1 MKRLILAIALLAC
14 TTSQVRAQSLDDLN
28 IQVHGYA
35 TQAFLYSNHNNW
47 NTTASS
53 DGSAAWTEAVVNLSA
68 KPEPRLRIGIQARY
82 SLLGNLGNQIT
93 LDWAQADFK
102 LNDRLGV
109 RAGKVKVPFGLFN
122 ESQDIDPSLLWIL
135 LPQSLYPIASRDS
148 ILSEYGGVIYGAIPL
163 GEAFGKLEYRG
174 YAGNRVL
181 PSDDGYLQP
190 LRDEGFTLPQGLTGK
205 TSGETLRW
213 LTPLKGFAVGASQ
226 TSGTGGSAIGLA
238 HYQGTMKVSSYRQTD
253 YFARY
258 ERGRLMLAAEAGR
271 SIANSTIIFPGL
283 PVTVLAQDNR
293 PWYVMG
299 TYRIAG
305 KVSGG
310 AYYSSVAAHQGL
322 VIAGPGAYQKDWTAA
337 IRYDFNLFLYA
348 KAEQHWMGGTL
359 VGFSTSNNTALQPN
373 TRMSLLK
380 LGVSF

>member
-1 MKRLILAIALLAC
+1 MALLAC
-14 TTSQVRAQSLDDLN
+14 GPFHASAQSLDDLN
-28 IQVHGYA
+28 IQAHGYA
-35 TQAFLYSNHNNW
+35 TQAFLYSNRNNW

-68 KPEPRLRIGIQARY
+68 QPEPRLRIGVQARY

-93 LDWAQADFK
+93 LDWAQADYR
-102 LNDRLGV
+102 LNERLGI
-109 RAGKVKVPFGLFN
+109 RAGKIKVPFGLFN

-148 ILSEYGGVIYGAIPL
+148 ILSEYGAVVYGAMPL
-163 GEAFGKLEYRG
+163 GKAFGKLEYRG
-174 YAGNRVL
+174 YAGDRVL
-181 PSDDGYLQP
+181 PSHDGYLQP
-190 LRDEGFTLPQGLTGK
+190 LRDEGFTFPQGLSGK
-205 TSGETLRW
+205 TSGETLTW
-213 LTPLKGFAVGASQ
+213 IAPLKGLAAGASQ
-226 TSGTGGSAIGLA
+226 TSGTGSSAIDLGPYL
-238 HYQGTMKVSSYRQTD
+238 GTMKVSAYRQTD

-258 ERGRLMLAAEAGR
+258 ERGRLMVAAESGR
-271 SIANSTIIFPGL
+271 SIASSTIVFPGL
-283 PVTVLAQDNR
+283 PVTALGQDNR

-305 KVSGG
+305 KLSGG
-310 AYYSSVAAHQGL
+310 AYYSSVAAHRGL
-322 VIAGPGAYQKDWTAA
+322 VISGPGAYQKDWTAA
-337 IRYDFNLFLYA
+337 IRYDFTPFLYA
-348 KAEQHWMGGTL
+348 KAEQHWMDGTL